1 AALPLAIFVLG
12 TPQYLIG
19 RGLGE
24 ITSAGF
30 LSAAALW
37 AMRSRHG
44 DAGAALAAGL
54 FATLAFYT
62 RLNNL
67 PMAFGVAL
75 FAWRRRHWRSSLVIA
90 GTVIVGM
97 LLFAWRTWHYTGVF
111 SLFYG
116 TQRDY
121 LAIWRTGVS
130 IRDGL
135 ARTIDSVLMVL
146 TVNDPP
152 RFDPFALPVVAGAAA
167 AVLAAL
173 RVRPFTRIAI
183 APVLFFFSGIVGA
196 FVARGSAYPG
206 RFSMHILPIACAILV
221 SAAASV
227 SSKGIGRA

>member
-1 AALPLAIFVLG
+1 EGGSATFWFQPLYRWIAGLLHVAFGDSKVGESFWDGGCLLAMALVAFRIVRERAGFRWGIIAAALPLAIFVLA
-12 TPQYLIG
+12 TPQDLLG
-19 RGLGE
+19 PGLGE

-97 LLFAWRTWHYTGVF
+97 LLF
-111 SLFYG
+111 
-116 TQRDY
+116 
-121 LAIWRTGVS
+121 
-130 IRDGL
+130 
-135 ARTIDSVLMVL
+135 
-146 TVNDPP
+146 
-152 RFDPFALPVVAGAAA
+152 
-167 AVLAAL
+167 
-173 RVRPFTRIAI
+173 
-183 APVLFFFSGIVGA
+183 
-196 FVARGSAYPG
+196 
-206 RFSMHILPIACAILV
+206 
-221 SAAASV
+221 
-227 SSKGIGRA
+227 